1 MKKCEDL
8 FEKEI
13 IIERLKD
20 INEQLKLDLL
30 KKTRNESCD
39 ELKRQLEDAQT
50 EAEQS
55 KKWHKECAEVCSVLT
70 LRLEELA
77 GFLDS
82 LLKHKDILGYLAAD
96 RRKAMRKAI
105 DKSLDLS
112 RSLNNMS
119 LSLAGFSYSD
129 TLPQISLFLENTM
142 DEEHEVAGLVKTFNS
157 HEKLPGNQAKL
168 IEDLKAEVTALK
180 DELEKKDVR
189 KERKSIPLQMDPQSE
204 SEAWSEPDRN
214 VSFARIGL
222 IDSFSKKNY
231 NKSQS
236 ESTTDEELNSSMN
249 KSQTKEKM
257 ATLEN
262 LIRERDN
269 KILETQCALV
279 DSDNKIQLEKIKCA
293 EKMKELNDL
302 KKTFEKIDEQL
313 LRARDELVEKCR
325 EYDQMKV
332 DRDHLLIQSK
342 VLDGKFIE
350 LQKDAEELT
359 ARTIREIEF
368 TKTNESV
375 KFEKRLKEMQDKFDA
390 ELKSKDREVKDD
402 ISKNWVSRAVYEKQ
416 YDELYLIQNRVGDYE
431 HQIQQLTEN
440 SEELKN
446 HLSNYEKNTKILKKR
461 LDEEIL
467 QSSKL
472 VLERTKAL
480 NEKTVLETE
489 LKELQTRLE
498 QLDVDKTELC
508 SKIGKYEKLSK
519 SASMEETVRIS
530 SHVRERLEN
539 SSPDL
544 GIESDA
550 ARSSGVENQRPLQRT
565 LESTLSMGNLI
576 AEMDAEGKSNGLTV
590 FLKNNLFY
598 FNFRTSK
605 TRLRQSR

>member
-1 MKKCEDL
+1 ML
-8 FEKEI
+8 
-13 IIERLKD
+13 IERLKD
-20 INEQLKLDLL
+20 TNEQLKLDLL
-30 KKTRNESCD
+30 KKTRSESCD
-39 ELKRQLEDAQT
+39 EIKRQLEDAQN
-50 EAEQS
+50 EALQC
-55 KKWHKECAEVCSVLT
+55 KQGHKDCAELCSVLT

-82 LLKHKDILGYLAAD
+82 LLKQKDILGYLAAD

-119 LSLAGFSYSD
+119 LSLAGFSYND
-129 TLPQISLFLENTM
+129 TLPQISLFLENTL
-142 DEEHEVAGLVKTFNS
+142 DQEEDVAGLVKTFNS
-157 HEKLPGNQAKL
+157 HEILPRNQAKI
-168 IEDLKAEVTALK
+168 IEDLQAEVTALK

-189 KERKSIPLQMDPQSE
+189 KERKNIPLQMDPQSE

-214 VSFARIGL
+214 VSLARIGL
-222 IDSFSKKNY
+222 VDSFSKKNY

-236 ESTTDEELNSSMN
+236 ESTTDDELNNSIN
-249 KSQTKEKM
+249 KSQTKEKISV
-257 ATLEN
+257 LEN

-293 EKMKELNDL
+293 EKITELNEL
-302 KKTFEKIDEQL
+302 KKTCEKIDEQL
-313 LRARDELVEKCR
+313 LRAREEFAEKCL

-332 DRDHLLIQSK
+332 DRDNLLIQSK

-359 ARTIREIEF
+359 ARTVREIEF

-375 KFEKRLKEMQDKFDA
+375 KFEKKLKEIQDKFES

-402 ISKNWVSRAVYEKQ
+402 ISKNWVSRVVYEKQ
-416 YDELYLIQNRVGDYE
+416 YDELYMIQCRLGDYE
-431 HQIQQLTEN
+431 HQINQLTEN

-446 HLSNYEKNTKILKKR
+446 HLTNYEKNTRVLKKR
-461 LDEEIL
+461 LDDEIL

-472 VLERTKAL
+472 VLERTKVL
-480 NEKTVLETE
+480 NDKTVLETE
-489 LKELQTRLE
+489 VKDIQTRLDQIVVE
-498 QLDVDKTELC
+498 KSELH
-508 SKIGKYEKLSK
+508 SKIEKYEKISRSL
-519 SASMEETVRIS
+519 SMEETIRIS
-530 SHVRERLEN
+530 SHVKDRLEN

-550 ARSSGVENQRPLQRT
+550 ARSSGVESQRPLHS
-565 LESTLSMGNLI
+565 EIDADGKFYSICLI
-576 AEMDAEGKSNGLTV
+576 SLMNG
-590 FLKNNLFY
+590 
-598 FNFRTSK
+598 FNF
-605 TRLRQSR
+605 